1 MFIWLLLVCVK
12 IIAVAALA
20 WAWRCRGLL
29 QRERQSAAE
38 RIAASAGLA
47 AEQAAAQER
56 ERIYADLHDDMGAR
70 LLTLVHTAENPRQA
84 EIARSLLQEM
94 RRVVTR
100 SRGTPGTL
108 TDVLAD
114 IRAETSDRL
123 TAAGIDLD
131 WQCPD
136 GLPDPTLDSGRS
148 LHLQRIVREA
158 VSNVIRHAE
167 AKRLRV
173 RTSANGESL
182 HLELTDDGSG
192 AGVEAPE
199 TGQGLRGMRARAAEL
214 AGDIDWKAGTAGGT
228 KVLLSMPLRKGP

>member
-1 MFIWLLLVCVK
+1 MIWLSLVLVTGMAC
-12 IIAVAALA
+12 AALA
-20 WAWRCRGLL
+20 WAWHLRGLL
-29 QRERQSAAE
+29 HRERQQAVDRVATSV
-38 RIAASAGLA
+38 GLA

-84 EIARSLLQEM
+84 DIARSLLQEM

-114 IRAETSDRL
+114 IRSETSERL
-123 TAAGIDLD
+123 TAAGIGLD
-131 WQCPD
+131 WQSPE

-173 RTSANGESL
+173 RTSANSENL

-199 TGQGLRGMRARAAEL
+199 SGQGLRGMRARAAEL

-228 KVLLSMPLRKGP
+228 KVLLSIPLKKVP